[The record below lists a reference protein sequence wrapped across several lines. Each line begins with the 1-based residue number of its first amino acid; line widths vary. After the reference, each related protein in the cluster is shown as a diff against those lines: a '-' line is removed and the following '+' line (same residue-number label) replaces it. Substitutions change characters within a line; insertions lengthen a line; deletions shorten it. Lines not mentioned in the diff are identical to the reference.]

1 MTNQA
6 IYNGADAEFG
16 KVILWQYD
24 KAENLIMLIKNF
36 LGIFDNAT
44 KLLWDKYAE
53 EVDIDTATDYGL
65 AILGTLI
72 GCSRPNYNNSPIST
86 ELYRRFIK
94 ARFQLSR
101 SNYSVDAINEY
112 LRTVFDNAVSVIDNH
127 DMSLSW
133 SVDRSALTAEELYC
147 IDSLP
152 QFTLPFPAAVKD
164 NTQFD
169 EVLFSVCETQPADPS
184 NVTMNGYLV
193 GGLDESTFFDDNGD
207 DADFIPEEERIVS

>member
-1 MTNQA
+1 MTNQT
-6 IYNGADAEFG
+6 IYNGADTEFG

-24 KAENLIMLIKNF
+24 KAENLIMLIKSF

-53 EVDIDTATDYGL
+53 EVDVDTATDYGL

-72 GCSRPNYNNSPIST
+72 GCYRPDYNNSPIST

-112 LRTVFDNAVSVIDNH
+112 LKTIFGDAISVIDNH
-127 DMSLSW
+127 NMSISW
-133 SVDRSALTAEELYC
+133 SVDRSKLIDEELYC

-152 QFTLPFPAAVKD
+152 SFTFPFPAAVRD
-164 NTQFD
+164 DTIFD
-169 EVLFSVCETQPADPS
+169 EVLFTVCETQPSNPS
-184 NVTMNGYLV
+184 EVTMNGISV
-193 GGLDESTFFDDNGD
+193 GGLDDSTFLDDNAD
-207 DADFIPEEERIVS
+207 DTEFIPEEERITQ

>member
-44 KLLWDKYAE
+44 KLLWDKNSE
-53 EVDIDTATDYGL
+53 EVNVDTATDYGL

-112 LRTVFDNAVSVIDNH
+112 LRTVFGNAVSVIDNH

-133 SVDRSALTAEELYC
+133 SVNRSALSDEELYC

-152 QFTLPFPAAVKD
+152 QFTLPFPAAVRD
-164 NTQFD
+164 DTRFD
-169 EVLFSVCETQPADPS
+169 EVLFAVCETQPANPS

-193 GGLDESTFFDDNGD
+193 GGLDDSTFFDDNGD